1 MLERI
6 IALMADGQ
14 FHSGEELGDKL
25 GISRAAVWKHLKK
38 LDDLDIPYSS
48 VKGRGYR
55 LQDDVEVLNAD
66 RIKQTL
72 QQRLDC
78 LEILLDVDS
87 TNTYVFQRAREYM
100 GQRYAVL
107 AEKQRQGR
115 GRRGR
120 HWVSPFGKNIYLS
133 LLESFQGGITQLE
146 GLSLVAGIA
155 VQRALSK
162 LGVDGVQLKWPNDVY
177 LNDKKLAG
185 ILMEVT
191 GEYSSHCQVVI
202 GIGLNVN
209 LNVDEAESID
219 QPWTSLK
226 QVVANISRN
235 DVASQLLNELM
246 LALDQFK
253 QEGFSSFQ
261 QTWSELDIYHGR
273 EVDILS
279 QSENEQPRFSG
290 VVKGVNRKG
299 ELMLMTSRGIQV
311 INAGEISVRAVR

>member
-14 FHSGEELGDKL
+14 FHSGEELGEKL

-55 LQDDVEVLNAD
+55 LQDDVEILDAEYIQ
-66 RIKQTL
+66 RAL
-72 QQRLDC
+72 QQRIDR
-78 LEILLDVDS
+78 LEVLLDVDS

-100 GQRYAVL
+100 GQRYAVF
-107 AEKQRQGR
+107 AEKQSQGR

-120 HWVSPFGKNIYLS
+120 HWISPFGKNIYCS
-133 LLESFQGGITQLE
+133 LLESFQGGVSQLE
-146 GLSLVAGIA
+146 GLSLVTGIA
-155 VQRALSK
+155 VQRALHK

-177 LNDKKLAG
+177 LNGKKLAG

-202 GIGLNVN
+202 GIGLNVS
-209 LNVDEAESID
+209 LNDDDANDIQ
-219 QPWTSLK
+219 QPWIALK
-226 QVVANISRN
+226 QVIPSIRRN

-246 LALDQFK
+246 LALDEFK
-253 QEGFSSFQ
+253 QNGFAAFQ
-261 QTWSELDIYHGR
+261 QTWSELDLYHGQQ
-273 EVDILS
+273 VAILTS
-279 QSENEQPRFSG
+279 PSATEPQQIG
-290 VVKGVNRKG
+290 IVKGVNRKG
-299 ELMLMTSRGIQV
+299 ELMLMTDRGMQV
-311 INAGEISVRAVR
+311 ISTGEISVRPVS

>member
-261 QTWSELDIYHGR
+261 QAWSELDIYHGR

-279 QSENEQPRFSG
+279 QSENEQPQFSG